1 MGWFGRRHRAP
12 QTAEAGHD
20 DTRALDAAWRVH
32 DKVAGATSAVD
43 AKASFLFAVQSAAI
57 VVVLTLSDEKWVL
70 SRVETPL
77 EQWLRNGGVG
87 LLLAGAALSAI
98 VVVPKLRMWATRRR
112 AREWRTGVVY
122 FGHLRHWD
130 PAALEAAFR
139 DGSVLL
145 PTLSHQLVRMSKIAW
160 LKHVL
165 AKVSMYVTFAGLAAI
180 GGAAALVLWC

>member
-1 MGWFGRRHRAP
+1 MWFRRDQP
-12 QTAEAGHD
+12 TAAQAASADPD
-20 DTRALDAAWRVH
+20 DSRALDAAWRVH
-32 DKVAGATSAVD
+32 DKVAGATGAVD

-70 SRVETPL
+70 SRVETPV
-77 EQWLRNGGVG
+77 EQWLRGGGVA

-98 VVVPKLRMWATRRR
+98 VVVPRLRVWATRRR
-112 AREWRTGVVY
+112 AGEWKTGIVY

-130 PAALEAAFR
+130 SAALEDAFR
-139 DGSVLL
+139 DGRLLL

-165 AKVSMYVTFAGLAAI
+165 AGLSMYVTFAGLAAI
-180 GGAAALVLWC
+180 AAATALVLWC